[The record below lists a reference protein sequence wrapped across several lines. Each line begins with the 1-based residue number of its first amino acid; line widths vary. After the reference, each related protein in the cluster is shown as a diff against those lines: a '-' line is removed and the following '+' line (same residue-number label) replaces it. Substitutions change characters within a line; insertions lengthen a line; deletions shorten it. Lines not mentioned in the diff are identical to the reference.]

1 MVILLPSRWSILF
14 SISFLEY
21 LSFLWKVGL
30 YFSMFFT
37 IYCILLSRFHRTS
50 DVWLMLIDLKHDGFI
65 ETFNIIIIDH
75 DSSINSSLDN

>member
-1 MVILLPSRWSILF
+1 
-14 SISFLEY
+14 
-21 LSFLWKVGL
+21 VGL

-65 ETFNIIIIDH
+65 ETFNIIINDRK
-75 DSSINSSLDN
+75 DD